1 MLRLF
6 PLATLVLSVRAYS
19 VLVGR
24 TGTRAQASV
33 VPAACSMCAARSR
46 SADFLEEAKNE
57 EEQAYETAMAAAAE
71 LARSPEVIAAQR
83 TAGEAAAAAIRAA
96 IDAGDESHPAAAMLA
111 KKGKAPATGKLRK
124 ALKKP
129 KGSLSVIGEGVPLEG
144 LASMGGFDL
153 TRPEYLSKEFR
164 DGGATAVC
172 VTVGDDAISE
182 DAVAETLAEQSTAKG
197 EFPGPVPVIVRAPF
211 VDEVQL
217 AAAAADGAMG
227 VVLPFS
233 LNGAEQ
239 TGMLMEAATQLGLES
254 VVRVCSAEELSAAAE
269 LKPTMI
275 AIGDCTLLQAD
286 ELLAAVPA
294 DMLAIADIPT
304 PDVRGAWKVRDL
316 GFAGL
321 ISGKSMMDVCV
332 RDRVPPSAITKAIL
346 SKGSVKYGLGMQKG
360 RLEGSKETLG
370 SISM

>member
-1 MLRLF
+1 MSARLDHRLHSSHA
-6 PLATLVLSVRAYS
+6 PMHAH
-19 VLVGR
+19 
-24 TGTRAQASV
+24 
-33 VPAACSMCAARSR
+33 VPT
-46 SADFLEEAKNE
+46 E
-57 EEQAYETAMAAAAE
+57 
-71 LARSPEVIAAQR
+71 
-83 TAGEAAAAAIRAA
+83 
-96 IDAGDESHPAAAMLA
+96 H
-111 KKGKAPATGKLRK
+111 
-124 ALKKP
+124 
-129 KGSLSVIGEGVPLEG
+129 VP
-144 LASMGGFDL
+144 FKRL
-153 TRPEYLSKEFR
+153 TQHCP
-164 DGGATAVC
+164 
-172 VTVGDDAISE
+172 
-182 DAVAETLAEQSTAKG
+182 
-197 EFPGPVPVIVRAPF
+197 VRAPSPPP
-211 VDEVQL
+211 L
-217 AAAAADGAMG
+217 RSR
-227 VVLPFS
+227 FS